1 MKNALLLAGR
11 ELRAYARSPIG
22 YVVAAVTLL
31 GEGVYFYTG
40 GPQAQGLG
48 GTGLS
53 ADVLET
59 FFQAVGGGTMV
70 IAALLAM
77 RLIAGE
83 RENGTLVLLNTAPV
97 REWEVVLGKF
107 IAGLAF
113 LALLGLLAAY
123 MPALIFVNGKV
134 SLGHILVGYL
144 GLLLLAAASLAIGLF
159 ASALSP
165 NQIIAALVG
174 GVILL
179 VFFFMFW
186 VAPKTEPP
194 INGLL
199 NGLSIF
205 HVRYRTFM
213 LGTLR
218 PENVVFDV
226 AVAYFF
232 LLAATKTLEA
242 RRWR

>member
-22 YVVAAVTLL
+22 YVAAAVTLL
-31 GEGVYFYTG
+31 GEGIYFY
-40 GPQAQGLG
+40 AFGLK
-48 GTGLS
+48 GTMLS
-53 ADVLET
+53 ARVLAL
-59 FFQAVGGGTMV
+59 FFEAASGGTMV
-70 IAALLAM
+70 MAGILAM

-107 IAGLAF
+107 LAGLVF
-113 LALLGLLAAY
+113 LTILALLGAY

-134 SLGHILVGYL
+134 SIGHILVGYL
-144 GLLLLAAASLAIGLF
+144 GVVLLAATSLAIGLF
-159 ASALSP
+159 ASAISP

-174 GVILL
+174 GMLL
-179 VFFFMFW
+179 LLFFMLYW
-186 VAPKTEPP
+186 VAQATEPP
-194 INGLL
+194 INGFV
-199 NGLSIF
+199 NGLAIYF
-205 HVRYRTFM
+205 TRERAFM
-213 LGTLR
+213 EGILKLD
-218 PENVVFDV
+218 NVVSFV
-226 AVAYFF
+226 ALTYFF